1 MNGTLWQT
9 LLLDSNNEELLKL
22 ALMPIGH
29 IIKYLCRILKTAVCF
44 LGDIWQY
51 KPTNFSFGDFFSF
64 LDG

>member
-1 MNGTLWQT
+1 MGTMGV
-9 LLLDSNNEELLKL
+9 SAHKM
-22 ALMPIGH
+22 AVSRPVGH